1 MAGIGWQQ
9 LLIVGIIVLLLFG
22 SSRLPTLM
30 QDLGSSVNSFRKG
43 MNQKDDED
51 EDDDVKNKIN

>member
-1 MAGIGWQQ
+1 MSGIGWQQ
-9 LLIVGIIVLLLFG
+9 LLILGIIVLLLFG
-22 SSRLPTLM
+22 SARLPTLM

-51 EDDDVKNKIN
+51 DENEKFNKK